1 MVCFMVIE
9 KINSHSLVLDI
20 SEKIFGL
27 VPESIKVSCRAVCE
41 GAALCKILR
50 VVLEPFTR

>member
-9 KINSHSLVLDI
+9 KINSHSGVLDV
-20 SEKIFGL
+20 SEEVFGL
-27 VPESIKVSCRAVCE
+27 ASDSIKVSCRAVCE

-50 VVLEPFTR
+50 VFPEPFTG